1 MSQYKGK
8 KSLNEKGKIG
18 KMTNRKRKSG
28 WKYSVYPQK
37 QHPASHV
44 LYEVEMLMLIQILVI
59 KFPYMTSTNPQYRFS
74 CSCTS

>member
-37 QHPASHV
+37 QRPASHV

-59 KFPYMTSTNPQYRFS
+59 KFPYMRSTNPQYRFS